1 VKSIRY
7 ITLRSVSSLNNP
19 QNGEMNFCG
28 NMKFE
33 MLKIIIIIPTL
44 SIISLLLISQHHNRS
59 WKNQQFQILKIFFFL
74 KKNKII
80 CFINVE
86 TDPRLR

>member
-1 VKSIRY
+1 VNSIMY

-19 QNGEMNFCG
+19 QNGELNFCG

-44 SIISLLLISQHHNRS
+44 SIISLLISQRHNRS
-59 WKNQQFQILKIFFFL
+59 WKIQ
-74 KKNKII
+74 
-80 CFINVE
+80 
-86 TDPRLR
+86 